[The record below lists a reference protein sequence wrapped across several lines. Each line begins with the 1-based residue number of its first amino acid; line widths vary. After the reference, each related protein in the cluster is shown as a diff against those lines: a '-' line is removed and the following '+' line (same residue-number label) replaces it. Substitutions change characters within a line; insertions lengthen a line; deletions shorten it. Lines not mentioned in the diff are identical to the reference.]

1 MDKISSILP
10 QNARVTSVD
19 LEEAPPARPGSPS
32 FGRKVGRNTVADRV
46 SLSRQAKELAA
57 QDTMMMKNPKE
68 TARAKSVDEINK
80 KFFETRLKPVESE
93 APQSEQV
100 LEKSFEAPEMAPLK
114 EEIVSQYEPRASSS
128 SRLSIEA

>member
-19 LEEAPPARPGSPS
+19 LDEAPPARPGSPA
-32 FGRKVGRNTVADRV
+32 FGRKVGRNTVADRLT
-46 SLSRQAKELAA
+46 LSKHAKELAA

-80 KFFETRLKPVESE
+80 KFFETRLKPVESQ
-93 APQSEQV
+93 PVQSEEIA
-100 LEKSFEAPEMAPLK
+100 EKSFEAPEMAPLK
-114 EEIVSQYEPRASSS
+114 EEMVSQYEPRPSSS